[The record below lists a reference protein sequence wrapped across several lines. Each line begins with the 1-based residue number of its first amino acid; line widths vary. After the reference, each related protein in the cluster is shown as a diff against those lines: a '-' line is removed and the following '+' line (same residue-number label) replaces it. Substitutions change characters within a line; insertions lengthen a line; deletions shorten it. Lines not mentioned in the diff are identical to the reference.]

1 MGRTITSPCAMRIL
15 YALLTAVLLA
25 GFAAADS
32 RVPAPQFT
40 ATTLDGQTVS
50 SNSLSGSVVLLQ
62 FWTTWCPVCRHDQPA
77 LDNIQAEFGSSG
89 LVVLAVDDGES
100 EAVVRKYLQASPRS
114 CPVVVSDGHSLAAR
128 FGVHSYPHYV
138 VIDQNGNITASKGG
152 GGGEAYLR
160 YLLRSA
166 GLPAKSETQEAGN
179 RPAPAGAGVPQWIN
193 APVTQSTV
201 AAKPAPKTIF
211 VLVNGERFEADHYV
225 LHATY
230 LHVTSDGQDRSI
242 PLSALDIPKTIAV
255 NRGRGI
261 HLKFPTNGSE
271 VFLAF

>member
-1 MGRTITSPCAMRIL
+1 MRIL
-15 YALLTAVLLA
+15 YALLTALLLS
-25 GFAAADS
+25 GFAGADM

-40 ATTLDGQTVS
+40 ARTLDGQTVS

-100 EAVVRKYLQASPRS
+100 EAVVRKYLQANPRS
-114 CPVVVSDGHSLAAR
+114 CPVVVSDGHSLAAQ

-138 VIDQNGNITASKGG
+138 VIDQNGNITASKSG

-166 GLPAKSETQEAGN
+166 GLPAKSETLEAKHGQADA
-179 RPAPAGAGVPQWIN
+179 APGRPQWIN
-193 APVTQSTV
+193 VPATPSTV
-201 AAKPAPKTIF
+201 TAKAIPKTIF
-211 VLVNGERFEADHYV
+211 VFASGERLEADHYV
-225 LHATY
+225 LHATF

-242 PLSALDIPKTIAV
+242 PLSALDIQKTIAV
-255 NRGRGI
+255 NRERGI
-261 HLKFPTNGSE
+261 NLKIPTSRSE

>member
-1 MGRTITSPCAMRIL
+1 MRIL
-15 YALLTAVLLA
+15 CALLTAVLLS
-25 GFAAADS
+25 GFAAAES
-32 RVPAPQFT
+32 SVPAAQF
-40 ATTLDGQTVS
+40 AARTLDGQTVS

-77 LDNIQAEFGSSG
+77 VDNIQAEFGSSG

-100 EAVVRKYLQASPRS
+100 EVVRKYLQANRRS

-138 VIDQNGNITASKGG
+138 VIDQNGNVTASKGG

-166 GLPAKSETQEAGN
+166 GLPAKSETREAGN
-179 RPAPAGAGVPQWIN
+179 RPTPAGAGVPQWIN
-193 APVTQSTV
+193 APVRQSTV
-201 AAKPAPKTIF
+201 AAKRIPKTIF
-211 VLVNGERFEADHYV
+211 VFVNGERFEADHYV
-225 LHATY
+225 LHVTY
-230 LHVTSDGQDRSI
+230 LHVTADGQDRSI
-242 PLSALDIPKTIAV
+242 PLSALDIQKTVAV
-255 NRGRGI
+255 NRERGI
-261 HLKFPTNGSE
+261 NLKIPTSGSE

>member
-1 MGRTITSPCAMRIL
+1 
-15 YALLTAVLLA
+15 
-25 GFAAADS
+25 
-32 RVPAPQFT
+32 
-40 ATTLDGQTVS
+40 
-50 SNSLSGSVVLLQ
+50 
-62 FWTTWCPVCRHDQPA
+62 
-77 LDNIQAEFGSSG
+77 
-89 LVVLAVDDGES
+89 
-100 EAVVRKYLQASPRS
+100 
-114 CPVVVSDGHSLAAR
+114 
-128 FGVHSYPHYV
+128 